1 MKIAVADH
9 EEREQEEEWF
19 PVYDA
24 IDAAKAKAA
33 GVKSV
38 DGGID
43 ALAASR
49 AGLPAVSVWQE
60 GDAVM
65 VSERR
70 IMFDPLDSNFYEK
83 HFDVIGQIAANMPKG
98 F

>member
-1 MKIAVADH
+1 
-9 EEREQEEEWF
+9 
-19 PVYDA
+19 
-24 IDAAKAKAA
+24 
-33 GVKSV
+33 
-38 DGGID
+38 
-43 ALAASR
+43 
-49 AGLPAVSVWQE
+49 
-60 GDAVM
+60 M